1 MFQIE
6 PAVALDD
13 EDSAQDVEEIQAFG
27 TEKSNDESN
36 GDVVDEDTSQE
47 SLLESEKSQSS
58 VSNMLNGAMDDACV

>member
-36 GDVVDEDTSQE
+36 GDDVDEDTSQE